1 MRGARSRNRQLMS
14 RFTSPIN
21 PLLPQATA
29 VRLLRIM
36 LFVTLIPAVA
46 GIVTLWARLGADY
59 ALAMLLIIWPS
70 GLAWLF
76 VMLPGIDRRLGRRYL
91 PIAVVMTIAAQTL
104 ESGLLSFTAP
114 SMELRLHHFNA
125 TRIVPLIDPRF
136 VEPLFLL
143 LVAVVLAAWAYGRR
157 GAWTSAGLAGAL
169 MIINGVVEDVLTGAT
184 RAGEPALFGVVSPWS
199 IVSVIGLRLPLLIVV
214 GYIVGTLA
222 EQERKQTVALSA
234 ANAKLRE
241 QASTVEQ
248 LATARERN
256 RLARDLHDTLAHSL
270 AGLVVQ
276 LQAIDTL
283 LKAEPD
289 AARSELAKARQL
301 AHTGLQEARH
311 AIQDLRANPID
322 DLGLARA
329 LEREAIDFGERAAVQ
344 VDVHVTD
351 LQRPLSE
358 EVAAQVLRIAQEAFH
373 NIERH
378 ADARHVSVAL
388 SQQNGGLSL
397 QVTDDGR
404 GFADEQVGGDRFG
417 LTGMRERAEMI
428 GGQLDVT
435 SAVGQGTVVRLTMW
449 NEQ

>member
-1 MRGARSRNRQLMS
+1 MS
-14 RFTSPIN
+14 RFTSPIDT
-21 PLLPQATA
+21 LLPQATA

-46 GIVTLWARLGADY
+46 GIVTLWSRLGAEY
-59 ALAMLLIIWPS
+59 ALAMLVILWPI

-76 VMLPGIDRRLGRRYL
+76 VMLPGLDRRLGRRYL
-91 PIAVVMTIAAQTL
+91 PIALVLTIAAQTL
-104 ESGLLSFTAP
+104 ESGLVSFATP
-114 SMELRLHHFNA
+114 PFEFRLRPFNVA
-125 TRIVPLIDPRF
+125 RSGFPLDLRF

-157 GAWTSAGLAGAL
+157 GAWASAGLSGIL
-169 MIINGVVEDVLTGAT
+169 MIVSGVVEDMLTGAFHP
-184 RAGEPALFGVVSPWS
+184 GEPLLFGVVSPGS
-199 IVSVIGLRLPLLIVV
+199 IVSVITLRWPLLIVV

-241 QASTVEQ
+241 QALAAEQ

-289 AARSELAKARQL
+289 AAQSELAKARQL
-301 AHTGLQEARH
+301 AQTGLQDARH
-311 AIQDLRANPID
+311 AIQDLRVSPIE

-329 LEREAIDFGERAAVQ
+329 LEREAIDFGERASVTVDVQ
-344 VDVHVTD
+344 VTD
-351 LQRPLSE
+351 PPAPVSN

-378 ADARHVSVAL
+378 ADAGCVSVAL
-388 SQQNGGLSL
+388 WQANGRLSL
-397 QVTDDGR
+397 RVIDDGR
-404 GFADEQVGGDRFG
+404 GFADENISGDRFG

-428 GGQLDVT
+428 GGQLNVT
-435 SAVGQGTVVRLTMW
+435 SAVGQGTQVEFTMGSGS
-449 NEQ
+449 

>member
-1 MRGARSRNRQLMS
+1 MMGRL
-14 RFTSPIN
+14 TSPIN
-21 PLLPQATA
+21 TLLPQATA

-36 LFVTLIPAVA
+36 LLITLAPASVGA
-46 GIVTLWARLGADY
+46 TILWARLGADY
-59 ALAMLLIIWPS
+59 ALAMLLILWPI
-70 GLAWLF
+70 GLAWLA
-76 VMLPGIDRRLGRRYL
+76 VMLPGLDQRLGRRNL
-91 PIAVVMTIAAQTL
+91 PLALVLTIAAQTL
-104 ESGLLSFTAP
+104 ESGLVSFTTP
-114 SMELRLHHFNA
+114 SFEFRLRPFNVA
-125 TRIVPLIDPRF
+125 RFGFPLDLRF

-157 GAWTSAGLAGAL
+157 GAWASAGLSGLL
-169 MIINGVVEDVLTGAT
+169 MIISGVVEDVLTGEFHS
-184 RAGEPALFGVVSPWS
+184 GELLLFGVASPWS
-199 IVSVIGLRLPLLIVV
+199 IVSVIALRLPLLIVV

-283 LKAEPD
+283 LTAEPD

-301 AHTGLQEARH
+301 AHTGLQDARH
-311 AIQDLRANPID
+311 AIQDLRANPIE

-329 LEREAIDFGERAAVQ
+329 LKREAIDFGERAAVQ
-344 VDVHVTD
+344 VDVDVTD
-351 LQRPLSE
+351 PQRPLSE

-378 ADARHVSVAL
+378 ADAQRVSVVL
-388 SQQNGGLSL
+388 LQDNGRLSL
-397 QVTDDGR
+397 RVTDDGR
-404 GFADEQVGGDRFG
+404 GFADENVSGDRFG

-428 GGQLDVT
+428 GGQLNVT
-435 SAVGQGTVVRLTMW
+435 SAVGQGTAVQLTIH
-449 NEQ
+449 NDK

>member
-1 MRGARSRNRQLMS
+1 
-14 RFTSPIN
+14 
-21 PLLPQATA
+21 
-29 VRLLRIM
+29 V
-36 LFVTLIPAVA
+36 
-46 GIVTLWARLGADY
+46 
-59 ALAMLLIIWPS
+59 
-70 GLAWLF
+70 
-76 VMLPGIDRRLGRRYL
+76 
-91 PIAVVMTIAAQTL
+91 
-104 ESGLLSFTAP
+104 
-114 SMELRLHHFNA
+114 
-125 TRIVPLIDPRF
+125 
-136 VEPLFLL
+136 
-143 LVAVVLAAWAYGRR
+143 
-157 GAWTSAGLAGAL
+157 
-169 MIINGVVEDVLTGAT
+169 
-184 RAGEPALFGVVSPWS
+184 LFGVASPWS
-199 IVSVIGLRLPLLIVV
+199 IVSVMALRLPLLIVV

-283 LKAEPD
+283 LKAEPQ

-301 AHTGLQEARH
+301 AHTGLQDARH
-311 AIQDLRANPID
+311 AIQDLRANPIE

-344 VDVHVTD
+344 VDVQVTD
-351 LQRPLSE
+351 PQHSLSN

-378 ADARHVSVAL
+378 ADARRVSVSL
-388 SQQNGGLSL
+388 SHQNGSLSL
-397 QVTDDGR
+397 QVADDGR
-404 GFADEQVGGDRFG
+404 GFADENVSGDRFG
-417 LTGMRERAEMI
+417 LTGMRERAAMI

-435 SAVGQGTVVRLTMW
+435 SAVGQGTVVQLTIN
-449 NEQ
+449 NEQCAMTNDK

>member
-1 MRGARSRNRQLMS
+1 MG
-14 RFTSPIN
+14 RFTSPIGT
-21 PLLPQATA
+21 LLPQSTA
-29 VRLLRIM
+29 MRLLRIM
-36 LFVTLIPAVA
+36 LFVALIPAAA
-46 GIVTLWARLGADY
+46 GVVTLWARLGADS
-59 ALAMLLIIWPS
+59 ALAMLLILAPI

-76 VMLPGIDRRLGRRYL
+76 VMLPGVDRRLGRRYL
-91 PIAVVMTIAAQTL
+91 PIAVVATIAAQTL
-104 ESGLLSFTAP
+104 ESGLLSFTTP
-114 SMELRLHHFNA
+114 SMELRFRHFNA

-184 RAGEPALFGVVSPWS
+184 RAGELSLFGVVSPWS

-222 EQERKQTVALSA
+222 EQERTQTVALSA

-283 LKAEPD
+283 LKAEPQ
-289 AARSELAKARQL
+289 AARFELAKAQQL

-329 LEREAIDFGERAAVQ
+329 LERAAIDFGERANVKVDVQ
-344 VDVHVTD
+344 VTD
-351 LQRPLSE
+351 PQHPLSN

-388 SQQNGGLSL
+388 SQKNGRLL
-397 QVTDDGR
+397 LHVADDGR
-404 GFADEQVGGDRFG
+404 GFADAAISDDRFG

-435 SAVGQGTVVRLTMW
+435 SAVGRGTVVQLTMN
-449 NEQ
+449 NE